1 MSHFDFFSAHEPRS
15 NVTEFVFGAYRLR
28 TDDLVLRYRR
38 ASVPLAPKVA
48 MTLLAL
54 LEQAGQV
61 VSKEVLFQRVWG
73 SAAVEEANLS
83 QNIYSLRRQFEA
95 MSGDPLIETLPRRGY
110 RINVD
115 VRQGSAVGG
124 GERTQIFRARSL
136 LAGAAALAAC
146 GVLLIVAGART
157 NPPGVAADP
166 PPFAADQA
174 YWTGWMYYREGTES
188 GFRAAVR
195 YFRQASALQPSS
207 PIGEAGEA
215 VALAQLSDDEGDS
228 PSGIADG
235 SRAEWIAHHPL
246 ATARSSSEA
255 LAAKGFVEFDID
267 GDFVAATRDLRHAE
281 VLDSQNANAYLW
293 YGAVLLW
300 QGKLAPARAQLL
312 RATRLDTALPG
323 IDYLLAWDYY
333 FSRDF
338 GNAIAFAKLAVSD
351 PFSVDEARLL
361 LAAADEQAG
370 RFAPAIAAV
379 AELTPGPTDDIAA
392 SATRAHVYA
401 EMGDNVDA
409 ARELRTV
416 ERLTARYKQRPL
428 LTALAYLANG
438 RLDETFAWLSRLS
451 QYDRTI
457 LAMDPRLDPLRRDP
471 RFAHW
476 LHG

>member
-1 MSHFDFFSAHEPRS
+1 M
-15 NVTEFVFGAYRLR
+15 
-28 TDDLVLRYRR
+28 VLRCRG
-38 ASVPLAPKVA
+38 AAVPLAPKVA
-48 MTLLAL
+48 LTLLAL
-54 LEQAGQV
+54 LERPGQV
-61 VSKEVLFQRVWG
+61 VSKEELFQSVWG
-73 SAAVEEANLS
+73 GAAVEESNLS
-83 QNIYSLRRQFEA
+83 QNIYTLRRHFEA
-95 MSGDPLIETLPRRGY
+95 TSGASLIETLPRRGY

-115 VRQGSAVGG
+115 VRIGSAYDPK
-124 GERTQIFRARSL
+124 ERKQAKRASSI
-136 LAGAAALAAC
+136 LASAAAIAAC
-146 GVLLIVAGART
+146 GIIFILAGART
-157 NPPGVAADP
+157 SQPSPAVDP

-174 YWTGWMYYREGTES
+174 YWTGWLYYREGTES
-188 GFRAAVR
+188 GFRTAVR
-195 YFRQASALQPSS
+195 YFQEASALRPSS

-215 VALAQLSDDEGDS
+215 VALAQLSDDEGES

-235 SRAEWIAHHPL
+235 ARAEWLAHHPL
-246 ATARSSSEA
+246 ANAHASSEA
-255 LAAKGFVEFDID
+255 FAAKGFVEFDID
-267 GDFVAATRDLRHAE
+267 GDFAAATRDLKRAE
-281 VLDSQNANAYLW
+281 LLDAQNANAYLW
-293 YGAVLLW
+293 YGGVLLW

-312 RATRLDTALPG
+312 RATRLDSTAPG

-338 GNAIAFAKLAVSD
+338 GNAIAFAKLAISD
-351 PFSVDEARLL
+351 PFTVNEARLL
-361 LAAADEQAG
+361 LAAADEQSG
-370 RFAPAIAAV
+370 RFGPAIAAV

-401 EMGDNVDA
+401 KMGDNAAA

-416 ERLTARYKQRPL
+416 ERLTAKYKQRPL

-471 RFAHW
+471 RFVRW

>member
-1 MSHFDFFSAHEPRS
+1 MSQFDFISSRESRP
-15 NVTEFVFGAYRLR
+15 NVTEFVFGPYRLR
-28 TDDLVLRYRR
+28 TDDLVLRSRG
-38 ASVPLAPKVA
+38 AAVSLAPKVA
-48 MTLLAL
+48 LTLLAL
-54 LEQAGQV
+54 LERAGEV
-61 VSKEVLFQRVWG
+61 VSKEELFQQVWG
-73 SAAVEEANLS
+73 GAAVEESNLS
-83 QNIYSLRRQFEA
+83 QNIYTLRRHFEA
-95 MSGDPLIETLPRRGY
+95 TSGDSLIETLSRRGY

-115 VRQGSAVGG
+115 VHHGNASDAA
-124 GERTQIFRARSL
+124 ERTQTLRARSL

-146 GVLLIVAGART
+146 GVLFLLAGFRT
-157 NPPGVAADP
+157 NPPLAVADP

-174 YWTGWMYYREGTES
+174 YWTGWMYYREGTET
-188 GFRAAVR
+188 GFRTAVR
-195 YFRQASALQPSS
+195 YFRQASALRPSS

-235 SRAEWIAHHPL
+235 SRAEWLAHHPL
-246 ATARSSSEA
+246 ANARASTEA

-267 GDFVAATRDLRHAE
+267 GDFVAATRDLKRAE
-281 VLDSQNANAYLW
+281 ALDSQNANAYLW
-293 YGAVLLW
+293 YGSVLLW
-300 QGKLAPARAQLL
+300 QGKLAPARSQLL
-312 RATRLDTALPG
+312 RATRLDSGLPG

-351 PFSVDEARLL
+351 PFSVNEARLL
-361 LAAADEQAG
+361 LAAADEEAG
-370 RFAPAIAAV
+370 RFGPAIAAV
-379 AELTPGPTDDIAA
+379 AGLTPGPTDDIAA

-401 EMGDNVDA
+401 EMGDIQNA

-428 LTALAYLANG
+428 LTAVAYLANG

-457 LAMDPRLDPLRRDP
+457 LAMDPRLDALRRDP
-471 RFAHW
+471 RFARW

>member
-1 MSHFDFFSAHEPRS
+1 MKA
-15 NVTEFVFGAYRLR
+15 LR
-28 TDDLVLRYRR
+28 
-38 ASVPLAPKVA
+38 AGSMLAA
-48 MTLLAL
+48 A
-54 LEQAGQV
+54 AA
-61 VSKEVLFQRVWG
+61 
-73 SAAVEEANLS
+73 AAV
-83 QNIYSLRRQFEA
+83 
-95 MSGDPLIETLPRRGY
+95 
-110 RINVD
+110 
-115 VRQGSAVGG
+115 
-124 GERTQIFRARSL
+124 
-136 LAGAAALAAC
+136 C
-146 GVLLIVAGART
+146 GVLLILVGARSNAPIPT
-157 NPPGVAADP
+157 ADP
-166 PPFAADQA
+166 PPFAAEQA

-188 GFRAAVR
+188 GFRTAVR
-195 YFRQASALQPSS
+195 YFRQASALKPSS

-215 VALAQLSDDEGDS
+215 AALAQLSDDEGAS

-235 SRAEWIAHHPL
+235 SRAEWLAHHPL
-246 ATARSSSEA
+246 SNARDSSEA

-267 GDFVAATRDLRHAE
+267 GDFVSATRDLKRAE

-300 QGKLAPARAQLL
+300 QGKLAPAREQLL
-312 RATRLDTALPG
+312 RATRLDSGLPG

-338 GNAIAFAKLAVSD
+338 GSAIAFAKLAVSD
-351 PFSVDEARLL
+351 PFSVNEARLL

-370 RFAPAIAAV
+370 LFAPAIAAV
-379 AELTPGPTDDIAA
+379 AGLTPGPTDDIAA

-401 EMGDNVDA
+401 KMGDNEDA

-428 LTALAYLANG
+428 LTAVAYLANG

-471 RFAHW
+471 RFARW